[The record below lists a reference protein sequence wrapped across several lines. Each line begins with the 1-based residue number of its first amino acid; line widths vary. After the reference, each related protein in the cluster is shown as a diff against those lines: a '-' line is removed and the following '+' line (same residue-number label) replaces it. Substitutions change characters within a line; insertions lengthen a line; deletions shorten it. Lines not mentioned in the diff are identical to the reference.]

1 MRLQAPALRAGVANA
16 AEHVLLF
23 VAVITGFSVNLC
35 SSPFCSVA
43 LLCFPSTVM
52 RKPVKAASKVR
63 RVN

>member
-35 SSPFCSVA
+35 SSPFCIVA
-43 LLCFPSTVM
+43 LFLFSVHCDA
-52 RKPVKAASKVR
+52 KAYKASNEARFV
-63 RVN
+63 